1 MRTLILHIFCF
12 ASRNFGEAERTSAD
26 IKQLI
31 DQHLASKAEMETLL
45 PQHIII
51 GPFYLNTESIR
62 TAVAKKH
69 RDVARALLDFL
80 AKKLRNDA
88 DLVHE
93 VHFVVQIISCMFV
106 NHIDS
111 DCEVLVVF

>member
-1 MRTLILHIFCF
+1 MLLST
-12 ASRNFGEAERTSAD
+12 SRSLTEVEQTSVD

-31 DQHLASKAEMETLL
+31 DKHLASKAEMETLL

-69 RDVARALLDFL
+69 RDVARALLGFL
-80 AKKLRNDA
+80 AKKLRMDA
-88 DLVHE
+88 DLVYA
-93 VHFVVQIISCMFV
+93 
-106 NHIDS
+106 
-111 DCEVLVVF
+111 

>member
-1 MRTLILHIFCF
+1 M
-12 ASRNFGEAERTSAD
+12 EA
-26 IKQLI
+26 
-31 DQHLASKAEMETLL
+31 LL

-69 RDVARALLDFL
+69 RDVARALLGFL

-88 DLVHE
+88 DLVCE
-93 VHFVVQIISCMFV
+93 SVKYFLGVQIISCDFV

-111 DCEVLVVF
+111 FCEVLVLTF